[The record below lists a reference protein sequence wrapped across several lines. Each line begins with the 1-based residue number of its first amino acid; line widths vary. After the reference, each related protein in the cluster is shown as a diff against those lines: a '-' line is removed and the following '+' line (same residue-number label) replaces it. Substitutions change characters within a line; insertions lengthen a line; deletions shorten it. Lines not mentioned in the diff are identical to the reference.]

1 MCEEEWKGYCL
12 KSKKDEG
19 EEVVKHKIGVQG
31 SLNENDDSRRCLCP
45 AMLVIARSRLS
56 LSRSRSLS
64 LALALARSA
73 YFSPAARS
81 RSIRGIFFYFTLDRL
96 HCGGNFEVPRIPRIP
111 PEERGIITCPGQMLK
126 NASHRQPLVIPVD
139 VLSPR
144 VSPAEKLWARPRFR
158 PL

>member
-56 LSRSRSLS
+56 LSRSRSRSLGVFFSCRQIALDPWNFFLFHSRPAPLWRKFRGSSHPSDPSRGKRNNYLS
-64 LALALARSA
+64 RADVEKCQPP
-73 YFSPAARS
+73 PAIS
-81 RSIRGIFFYFTLDRL
+81 YSY
-96 HCGGNFEVPRIPRIP
+96 P
-111 PEERGIITCPGQMLK
+111 
-126 NASHRQPLVIPVD
+126 
-139 VLSPR
+139 VLSPP
-144 VSPAEKLWARPRFR
+144 VSPTEKLWARPRFR